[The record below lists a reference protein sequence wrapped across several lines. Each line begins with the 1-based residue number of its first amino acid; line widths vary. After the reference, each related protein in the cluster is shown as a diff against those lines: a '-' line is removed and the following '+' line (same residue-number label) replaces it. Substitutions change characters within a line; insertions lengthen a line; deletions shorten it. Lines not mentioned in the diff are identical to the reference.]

1 MSENNEIEAKII
13 LPKTT
18 YSQLCTSFPVKN
30 DFKQEN
36 YYFDTD
42 NGLLK
47 QAHVSCRIRLFEDH
61 AEQTLKVPGKKPVQH
76 RYHEAIEINDD
87 LNLEKAQDLLK
98 DAEEKGKIIF
108 TGSVGDYLKEHFGS
122 KATLCLQTFSKT
134 HRILAQGPQN
144 CELTFDDT
152 MYPDGFEDFELE
164 VENDD
169 PTLIEATLNLLK
181 QQYGLVQN
189 SATTNRAKIARAF
202 SHRGKM

>member
-1 MSENNEIEAKII
+1 M
-13 LPKTT
+13 
-18 YSQLCTSFPVKN
+18 
-30 DFKQEN
+30 
-36 YYFDTD
+36 
-42 NGLLK
+42 
-47 QAHVSCRIRLFEDH
+47 
-61 AEQTLKVPGKKPVQH
+61 
-76 RYHEAIEINDD
+76 
-87 LNLEKAQDLLK
+87 
-98 DAEEKGKIIF
+98 
-108 TGSVGDYLKEHFGS
+108 
-122 KATLCLQTFSKT
+122 QTFSKT

>member
-13 LPKTT
+13 LPKTA
-18 YSQLCTSFPVKN
+18 YSQLYTSFPVKS

-36 YYFDTD
+36 YYFDTN

-47 QAHVSCRIRLFEDH
+47 QAHISCRIRLFEDH
-61 AEQTLKVPGKKPVQH
+61 AEQTLKIPGKNPIQH
-76 RYHEAIEINDD
+76 HYHQAIEINDD
-87 LNLEKAQDLLK
+87 LKLEKAQDLLK
-98 DAEEKGKIIF
+98 KTEEKGKITF
-108 TGSVGDYLKEHFGS
+108 TGSVGDYLKKHFGS
-122 KATLCLQTFSKT
+122 ETNLCLQTFSKT

-152 MYPDGFEDFELE
+152 KYPDGFEDFELE
-164 VENDD
+164 IENDN
-169 PTLIEATLNLLK
+169 PALIESTLSLLK

-189 SATTNRAKIARAF
+189 SANTNRAKIARAF